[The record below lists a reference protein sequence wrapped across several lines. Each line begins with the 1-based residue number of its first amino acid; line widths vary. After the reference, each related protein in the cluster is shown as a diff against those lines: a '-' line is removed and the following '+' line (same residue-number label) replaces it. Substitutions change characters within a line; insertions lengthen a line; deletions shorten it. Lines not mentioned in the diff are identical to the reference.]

1 MILDIFAQADVF
13 RSEVIS
19 AVPEK
24 LSLKLDTLVRI
35 DKKLISN

>member
-1 MILDIFAQADVF
+1 MILDIFAQVDVF

-19 AVPEK
+19 AAPEK
-24 LSLKLDTLVRI
+24 LSLKLDILERI